1 MRPFFG
7 DCFSPLLWA
16 QTSIDVSAARPL
28 TSPFCIDRTV
38 CQYSVVPSA
47 LKGNKVSVWT
57 ESSPTSSVSQG
68 FESST
73 KYYPLLSLPP
83 GARTHTLLELHQMLY
98 HWAIRSSR
106 VSQCDRIPH
115 SVITKINM
123 LCPPGDTK
131 KRSIGSALDWH
142 FIVQKCV
149 SPVGCSRHFGI
160 STDLRVSARQSDD

>member
-1 MRPFFG
+1 
-7 DCFSPLLWA
+7 
-16 QTSIDVSAARPL
+16 
-28 TSPFCIDRTV
+28 
-38 CQYSVVPSA
+38 
-47 LKGNKVSVWT
+47 
-57 ESSPTSSVSQG
+57 
-68 FESST
+68 
-73 KYYPLLSLPP
+73 
-83 GARTHTLLELHQMLY
+83 MLY